1 MKENLGFIKMPNIF
15 VWDYTKENKSLIKTN
30 ELIPY
35 VYTYLNCR
43 EDRLKQI
50 IFNLDML
57 ITSCGKTIQRGKG
70 KSLDSFKNT
79 LKYFQEK
86 EYVYFI
92 NPLED
97 IKPNTIIYAQEL
109 KQYNNLKR
117 SYFKIDRDKIIVLL
131 NLETELDKIKL
142 LNLYYYINARLN
154 RRENNND
161 LQPDIIR
168 DGGRYEGF
176 SDTLETISK
185 DLNIS
190 KPTLVDYLKT
200 LQENELI
207 YFGNIGKISKDGKV
221 KTANNIYCI
230 NQSELKEGLKQ
241 QKLYYMNI
249 GWNPL

>member
-57 ITSCGKTIQRGKG
+57 ITSCGKTIQRGRG
-70 KSLDSFKNT
+70 RTLENFKNI

-86 EYVYFI
+86 EWIYFT
-92 NPLED
+92 NSLD
-97 IKPNTIIYAQEL
+97 NIKPTTIIYAQEL
-109 KQYNNLKR
+109 KHYNELDKG
-117 SYFKIDRDKIIVLL
+117 YFKVDRDKIVILL
-131 NLETELDKIKL
+131 NIETELDKIKL
-142 LNLYYYINARLN
+142 LNLYYYINSRIN
-154 RRENNND
+154 RRENFTG
-161 LQPDIIR
+161 LKPDIRR

-176 SDTLETISK
+176 SEGLEIISK

-190 KPTLVDYLKT
+190 KPTLVDCLKI
-200 LQENELI
+200 LQENKLI
-207 YFGNIGKISKDGKV
+207 YFGSIGSITKNGVV
-221 KTANNIYCI
+221 KKANNIYCI
-230 NQSELKEGLKQ
+230 NQSEFEEGITQ
-241 QKLYYMNI
+241 QKLY
-249 GWNPL
+249 